1 MKVVEIQTRLKIYI
15 YIIIALLS
23 ILGLRLAIVQIFYA
37 DIYQTKASE
46 NSIRLLPIL
55 ASRGEIYDRNGQTLA
70 ANKLVY
76 TLSLS
81 YLKENDQDSI
91 TKQLVQLLKPYYP
104 EITDR
109 QIKEKIALQKY
120 RLYEPVV
127 IMRDIP

>member
-104 EITDR
+104 AVSYTHLTLPTNRE
-109 QIKEKIALQKY
+109 
-120 RLYEPVV
+120 V
-127 IMRDIP
+127 